1 MIFSPSTKT
10 LLLTTL
16 LLISGLT
23 LAVQPKQAAI
33 ASAHTMATEAG
44 HRILA
49 QGGNAFD
56 AAIAVS
62 STLAVVEQQSSGI
75 GGGAFWLLHRAKDG
89 KNIMIDGRE
98 EAPAKAFADMY
109 LDENGDVNR
118 DLALNGPLAAAIP
131 GEIAGFE
138 HLAKHYGKLPLSVSL
153 QPAIEAAE
161 QGFPANSRIIGSITR
176 KEKVLKRYPASTAI
190 YFPNGQIPKEG
201 ELIIQKDLAKTLKA
215 VAKDGKA
222 GFYEG
227 KVAKKLVKAVQ
238 KNGGIWTLEDLKN
251 YSIKERDVITTNYRG
266 HQLVT
271 AAPPSSGGIAL
282 ATILNILSAWDLTA
296 MNNDDDRAQRIHLV
310 TEAMRRAYRDRSIYL
325 GDTDFAEVPIQL
337 LTHPYYAAGL
347 RASINPLKAMPSD
360 LLPGINDNP
369 KGEDTTHFSIID
381 SMGNMVSAT
390 LTVNTGLAS
399 GFIAEGTGV
408 LLNNEMDDFSA
419 KPGIP
424 NAFGLIGDDA
434 NKIEPGKR
442 PLSSMSPTFVFSEDK
457 VAVLGTPGGSRIIT
471 MVLLGLLDYFD
482 GNDVHSWVSKPRYHH
497 QYLPDRLYTEKGA
510 FDQGT
515 VDALKSMGH
524 DVVEHRGQWGNMNA
538 VSWNKKTGEVDA
550 ASDPRNKVGSAVVK

>member
-1 MIFSPSTKT
+1 MNMIKT
-10 LLLTTL
+10 LLITIL
-16 LLISGLT
+16 LSTYGIT
-23 LAVQPKQAAI
+23 HAEKPKHAAI
-33 ASAHTMATEAG
+33 ASAHPMATEAG

-89 KNIMIDGRE
+89 KNVMIDGRE
-98 EAPAKAFADMY
+98 EAPAKAYADMY

-138 HLAKHYGKLPLSVSL
+138 HLAKHYGQLPLSVSL

-161 QGFPANSRIIGSITR
+161 KGFPAYPRIIRTIER
-176 KEKVLKRYPASTAI
+176 KAKVLKRYPASEAI
-190 YFPNGQIPKEG
+190 YFPNGQVPKEG
-201 ELIIQKDLAKTLKA
+201 QLIIQKDLAKTLKA
-215 VAKDGKA
+215 VAKHGKA

-227 KVAKKLVKAVQ
+227 KVAKKMVKAV
-238 KNGGIWTLEDLKN
+238 KKHGGIWTLEDLKN
-251 YSIKERDVITTNYRG
+251 YTIKERAPITTNYRG
-266 HQLVT
+266 HHLVT
-271 AAPPSSGGIAL
+271 AAPPSSGGIAI
-282 ATILNILSAWDLTA
+282 ATILNILSAWDLTQ
-296 MNNDDDRAQRIHLV
+296 MDLDDRVKRIHLV

-325 GDTDFAEVPIQL
+325 GDTDFVEVPIQL

-347 RASINPLKAMPSD
+347 RATISPHRAMPSD
-360 LLPGINDNP
+360 LLPGIADNP

-381 SMGNMVSAT
+381 TEGNMVSAT

-399 GFIAEGTGV
+399 GFIAAGTGV

-419 KPGIP
+419 KPGVP

-482 GNDVHSWVSKPRYHH
+482 GHDVHSWVSKPRYHH
-497 QYLPDRLYTEKGA
+497 QYLPDRLYTEKDA
-510 FDQGT
+510 FDAEIVQ
-515 VDALKSMGH
+515 ALKAKGH
-524 DVVEHRGQWGNMNA
+524 EVVEHRGQWGNMHA
-538 VSWNKKTGEVDA
+538 VSWNKQTGDVDA
-550 ASDPRNKVGSAVVK
+550 ASDPRTTTGSAVVK

>member
-1 MIFSPSTKT
+1 MKIIITSILFICSSALAESPKKS
-10 LLLTTL
+10 
-16 LLISGLT
+16 
-23 LAVQPKQAAI
+23 AI
-33 ASAHTMATEAG
+33 ASAHPMATEAG
-44 HRILA
+44 HKILE

-98 EAPAKAFADMY
+98 EAPSKAFADMY
-109 LDENGDVNR
+109 LDEKGEVIR

-138 HLAKHYGKLPLSVSL
+138 HLAKHYGNLPLSVSL

-161 QGFPANSRIIGSITR
+161 NGFPAYPRIIRTIER
-176 KEKVLKRYPASTAI
+176 KAKVLKRYPASEAI
-190 YFPNGQIPKEG
+190 YFPGGKIPEEGQ
-201 ELIIQKDLAKTLKA
+201 LIIQKDLAKTLKA

-222 GFYEG
+222 AFYEG
-227 KVAKKLVKAVQ
+227 SVAKKMVKAVQ
-238 KNGGIWTLEDLKN
+238 KHGGIWTLDDLKN
-251 YSIKERDVITTNYRG
+251 YRIKEREPITTNYRG

-271 AAPPSSGGIAL
+271 AAPPSSGGIAI
-282 ATILNILSAWDLTA
+282 ATILNILSAWDLSA
-296 MNNDDDRAQRIHLV
+296 MNNDNERANRIHLV

-325 GDTDFAEVPIQL
+325 GDTDFVDVPTQL

-347 RASINPLKAMPSD
+347 RAGISPHKAMPSA

-381 SMGNMVSAT
+381 KMGNMVSAT

-419 KPGIP
+419 KPGEP

-442 PLSSMSPTFVFSEDK
+442 PLSSMTPTFVFSEDK

-482 GNDVHSWVSKPRYHH
+482 GHDVHSWVKKPRYHH

-510 FDQGT
+510 FDQVT
-515 VDALKSMGH
+515 IDALKAKGH
-524 DVVEHRGQWGNMNA
+524 EVVEHRGQWGNMHA

-550 ASDPRNKVGSAVVK
+550 ASDPRTTTGSAIVK

>member
-1 MIFSPSTKT
+1 MNHTIKVVAFFALFTST
-10 LLLTTL
+10 
-16 LLISGLT
+16 LI
-23 LAVQPKQAAI
+23 QAKLPAKAGI
-33 ASAHTMATEAG
+33 ASAHPMATAAG
-44 HRILA
+44 HQILA

-62 STLAVVEQQSSGI
+62 ATLAVVEQQSSGI

-89 KNIMIDGRE
+89 KNVMIDGRE
-98 EAPAKAFADMY
+98 QAPAKAHADMY
-109 LDENGDVNR
+109 LDENGEVNR
-118 DLALNGPLAAAIP
+118 DLALYGPLAAAIP

-153 QPAIEAAE
+153 LPAIEAAE
-161 QGFPANSRIIGSITR
+161 RGFPAYPRIIRSIER
-176 KEKVLKRYPASTAI
+176 KAKILKRYPASAAV
-190 YFPNGQIPKEG
+190 YFPDGKIPQEGQ
-201 ELIIQKDLAKTLKA
+201 LIIQKDLAETLKA
-215 VAKDGKA
+215 VAVYGKA

-227 KVAKKLVKAVQ
+227 EVAEKMVKAVQ
-238 KNGGIWTLEDLKN
+238 AHGGIWTMDDLKN
-251 YSIKERDVITTNYRG
+251 YTVKEREPITTNYRG
-266 HQLVT
+266 HTLVT
-271 AAPPSSGGIAL
+271 AAPPSSGGIAI
-282 ATILNILSAWDLTA
+282 ATILNVLSAWDLTA
-296 MNNDDDRAQRIHLV
+296 MDLESRAQRIHLV

-325 GDTDFAEVPIQL
+325 GDTDFVEVPVQM

-347 RASINPLKAMPSD
+347 RASISPHKAMPSD
-360 LLPGINDNP
+360 LLPGISDNP

-381 SMGNMVSAT
+381 TEGNMVSAT

-419 KPGIP
+419 KPGVP

-442 PLSSMSPTFVFSEDK
+442 PLSSMSPTFVFSEDQ

-482 GNDVHSWVSKPRYHH
+482 GHDVNSWVNKPRYHH

-510 FDQGT
+510 FDQAT
-515 VDALKSMGH
+515 IDTLTAKGH
-524 DVVEHRGQWGNMNA
+524 EVVEHRGQWGNMHA

-550 ASDPRNKVGSAVVK
+550 ASDPRTTTGSAVVE

>member
-1 MIFSPSTKT
+1 MKRIFQT
-10 LLLTTL
+10 LLITTL
-16 LLISGLT
+16 TFISVSA
-23 LAVQPKQAAI
+23 LAKAPQQAAI
-33 ASAHTMATEAG
+33 ASAHPMATEAG

-89 KNIMIDGRE
+89 KNVMIDGRE
-98 EAPAKAFADMY
+98 EAPAQAFADMY
-109 LDENGDVNR
+109 LDDNGEVNR

-131 GEIAGFE
+131 GEIAGFD
-138 HLAKHYGKLPLSVSL
+138 HLAKHYGKLPLAMSL

-161 QGFPANSRIIGSITR
+161 QGFPAYPRIISTIER
-176 KEKVLKRYPASTAI
+176 KAKVLKRYPASTAV
-190 YFPNGQIPKEG
+190 YFPNGQPPKVG
-201 ELIIQKDLAKTLKA
+201 QMIIQKDLAKTLKA
-215 VAKDGKA
+215 VAKHGKA

-227 KVAKKLVKAVQ
+227 KVAKRMVKSVQ
-238 KNGGIWTLEDLKN
+238 QHGGIWSLEDLKN
-251 YSIKERDVITTNYRG
+251 YTVKEREPITTNYRG
-266 HQLVT
+266 HQLIT
-271 AAPPSSGGIAL
+271 AAPPSSGGIAI

-296 MNNDDDRAQRIHLV
+296 LDLESRPDRIHLV
-310 TEAMRRAYRDRSIYL
+310 AEAMRRAYRDRGIYL
-325 GDTDFAEVPIQL
+325 GDTDFVEVPIQL

-347 RASINPLKAMPSD
+347 RASINPHKALPSEY
-360 LLPGINDNP
+360 LPGIGENP

-381 SMGNMVSAT
+381 TEGNLVSAT

-419 KPGIP
+419 KPGEP

-434 NKIEPGKR
+434 NKIEAGKR
-442 PLSSMSPTFVFSEDK
+442 PLSSMAPTFVFSDDK

-482 GNDVHSWVSKPRYHH
+482 GHDVHSWVSKPRYHH
-497 QYLPDRLYTEKGA
+497 QYLPDKLYTEKGA
-510 FDQGT
+510 FDQDT
-515 VDALKSMGH
+515 IDALKAKGH
-524 DVVEHRGQWGNMNA
+524 EVVEHHGQWGNMHA
-538 VSWNKKTGEVDA
+538 VSWNKKTGAVDA
-550 ASDPRNKVGSAVVK
+550 ASDPRTTTGSAVVK

>member
-1 MIFSPSTKT
+1 MRT
-10 LLLTTL
+10 LVLILLCCSAAAEL
-16 LLISGLT
+16 
-23 LAVQPKQAAI
+23 PKKAAI
-33 ASAHTMATEAG
+33 ASAHPMATEAG

-49 QGGNAFD
+49 KGGNAFD

-62 STLAVVEQQSSGI
+62 ATLAVVEQQSSGI

-98 EAPAKAFADMY
+98 VAPAAAYADMY
-109 LDENGDVNR
+109 LDENGEVNR

-138 HLAKHYGKLPLSVSL
+138 HLAKNYGRLPLAVSL
-153 QPAIEAAE
+153 QPAIQAAE
-161 QGFPANSRIIGSITR
+161 KGFPAYPRIVKTIER
-176 KEKVLKRYPASTAI
+176 KAKVLKRYPASEAI
-190 YFPNGQIPKEG
+190 YFPNGKIPQVG
-201 ELIIQKDLAKTLKA
+201 DLIIQKDLAKTLKA
-215 VAKDGKA
+215 VARKGRA

-227 KVAKKLVKAVQ
+227 EVAQKLVQAVQ
-238 KNGGIWTLEDLKN
+238 KNGGIWTLDDLKN
-251 YSIKERDVITTNYRG
+251 YTVKEREPITTHYRG

-271 AAPPSSGGIAL
+271 AAPPSSGGIAI

-296 MNNDDDRAQRIHLV
+296 MNNDQDRVNRIHLI

-325 GDTDFAEVPIQL
+325 GDTDFVDVPTQL

-347 RASINPLKAMPSD
+347 RASINPHKALPSE

-381 SMGNMVSAT
+381 TEGNMVSAT

-399 GFIAEGTGV
+399 GFIAAGTGV

-419 KPGIP
+419 KPGEP

-471 MVLLGLLDYFD
+471 MVLLGILDYLD
-482 GNDVHSWVSKPRYHH
+482 GNPVDSWVKKPRYHH
-497 QYLPDRLYTEKGA
+497 QYLPDKLYVEK
-510 FDQGT
+510 
-515 VDALKSMGH
+515 DAWDAKTIAALQAKGH
-524 DVVEHRGQWGNMNA
+524 EVAEHRGQWGNMHA

-550 ASDPRNKVGSAVVK
+550 ASDPRTTTGSAVVK